1 MRLALLLATVACLG
15 AADEAAVPADKSAFH
30 IFVLMGQSNMAGSS
44 IPVPVEYVEPSPD
57 VLVLRKDL
65 VWRQA
70 STPLDQAHGGAFSL
84 GQSFARHYAVLHPG
98 VKVGLIQC
106 ARGARGIKE
115 LAKGGKDRDG
125 SPNYDDSMKK
135 IQAAMKSGTL
145 KGMLWHQGETDAGD
159 AGYVAKLGALVAD
172 LRADTGIA
180 DLPVVVGELG
190 RYATWT
196 GNFNKRIS
204 AAAKE
209 IPRCGVAQSD
219 GLLDLGDK
227 VHFSGYASEAY
238 GARYLEQ
245 YLQLAE
251 PTLVATW
258 TPRVAEITT
267 AMTQREK
274 AWTGVLNGDMSD
286 GVTRPFA
293 WDSRWTG
300 SGSLLVARD
309 TAQSASAPASL
320 RITSAKGAAKGSVS
334 QSLREVSGKKLRIT
348 AKIRSEGFTAAQVLV
363 TAIDKS
369 YKSCFNAVVIT
380 TAATTG
386 WQDFTAEVT
395 VPAEAMRANLAL
407 GVDGEGTAWFDD
419 ISATTLP

>member
-1 MRLALLLATVACLG
+1 MRLALLFAAAACLG
-15 AADEAAVPADKSAFH
+15 AADGAAVPADKAAFH
-30 IFVLMGQSNMAGSS
+30 IFVLMGQSNMAGTS
-44 IPVPVEYVEPSPD
+44 IPVPVEYVDPSPD

-70 STPLDQAHGGAFSL
+70 STPLDPAHGGAFSL

-106 ARGARGIKE
+106 ARGARSIKE

-135 IQAAMKSGTL
+135 IQAAMQSGTL
-145 KGMLWHQGETDAGD
+145 KGMLWHQGESDSGD
-159 AGYVAKLGALVAD
+159 GAYVAKLAALVAD

-190 RYATWT
+190 RFATWT
-196 GNFNKRIS
+196 ANFNKRIPS
-204 AAAKE
+204 AATD
-209 IPRCGVAQSD
+209 IPRCGVASSE
-219 GLLDLGDK
+219 GVLDLGDK
-227 VHFSGYASEAY
+227 VHFSGFASEVL

-245 YLQLAE
+245 YLRLAE
-251 PTLVATW
+251 PALAATW
-258 TPRVAEITT
+258 TPGAAAIAA
-267 AMTQREK
+267 AMAQREQ
-274 AWTGVLNGDMSD
+274 AWTGVLNGDMSE
-286 GVTRPFA
+286 GSTRPFA

-300 SGSLLVARD
+300 SGSLTVARD

-334 QSLREVSGKKLRIT
+334 QSLREVSGKTLRIT
-348 AKIRSEGFTAAQVLV
+348 ARIRSEGFTAAQVLV

-369 YKSCFNAVVIT
+369 YKSCFNTVVIT
-380 TAATTG
+380 TAPTAG

-419 ISATTLP
+419 VTATRLP

>member
-1 MRLALLLATVACLG
+1 MRLALLLAVATCAF
-15 AADEAAVPADKSAFH
+15 AADDAVVPADKAAFH

-44 IPVPVEYVEPSPD
+44 VPIPVEYVDPSPD

-70 STPLDQAHGGAFSL
+70 STPLDPANGGVFSL

-106 ARGARGIKE
+106 ARGGRGIKE

-145 KGMLWHQGETDAGD
+145 KGMLWHQGETDCGD
-159 AGYVAKLGALVAD
+159 AGYVAKLAALVAD

-180 DLPVVVGELG
+180 DLPVVAGQLG
-190 RYATWT
+190 QYATWT
-196 GNFNKRIS
+196 SGFNGRITS
-204 AAAKE
+204 AAKD
-209 IPRCGVAQSD
+209 IPRCAVAGSE

-227 VHFSGYASEAY
+227 VHFSGYGSEVL

-251 PTLVATW
+251 PALAAAW
-258 TPRVAEITT
+258 KPRVVEIAA
-267 AMTQREK
+267 AMAKREQ
-274 AWTGVLNGDMSD
+274 AWTSVINGDMSE
-286 GVTRPFA
+286 GVSRPFA

-300 SGSLLVARD
+300 KGTLTVTRD
-309 TAQSASAPASL
+309 TAQSVSAPASL
-320 RITSAKGAAKGSVS
+320 CIASVKGAAKGSVG
-334 QSLREVSGKKLRIT
+334 QSLREVSGKTLHIT
-348 AKIRSEGFTAAQVLV
+348 AKIRCEGFSAAQVLV

-369 YKSCFNAVVIT
+369 YKSCFNSVVIT
-380 TAATTG
+380 TGPTTG
-386 WQDFTAEVT
+386 WQDFAADVT

-407 GVDGEGTAWFDD
+407 GVDGEGLAWFDD
-419 ISATTLP
+419 VVVTKP